1 LGSAWLLLLGGVSM
15 KIKTTVWHLIGAI
28 IATVFGVASFFFIV
42 GVFGLP
48 ASIIALVLFIALALL
63 IFQCPQAEESQ
74 S

>member
-1 LGSAWLLLLGGVSM
+1 MLLLGGVSM
-15 KIKTTVWHLIGAI
+15 KIKTSIWHLIGAI
-28 IATVFGVASFFFIV
+28 ISTIFGMASFFFIV

-63 IFQCPQAEESQ
+63 IFQRPQAEGSQ

>member
-1 LGSAWLLLLGGVSM
+1 VSM
-15 KIKTTVWHLIGAI
+15 KIKSTVWHLIGAI

-42 GVFGLP
+42 GVFGLA

-63 IFQCPQAEESQ
+63 VFRCPQTEDSQ

>member
-1 LGSAWLLLLGGVSM
+1 VLLLGGVSM
-15 KIKTTVWHLIGAI
+15 KIKTSVWHLIGAL
-28 IATVFGVASFFFIV
+28 IATLFGVASFFFIV

-63 IFQCPQAEESQ
+63 IFQRPQAEGPQ

>member
-1 LGSAWLLLLGGVSM
+1 MLLLGGVSM
-15 KIKTTVWHLIGAI
+15 KSNTTVWHLIGAL
-28 IATVFGVASFFFIV
+28 IATLFGVASFFFII

-48 ASIIALVLFIALALL
+48 AAIIALVLFIALALL

>member
-1 LGSAWLLLLGGVSM
+1 VLLLGGVSM
-15 KIKTTVWHLIGAI
+15 KIKTSIWHLIGAI
-28 IATVFGVASFFFIV
+28 IATIFGMASFFFIV

-63 IFQCPQAEESQ
+63 IFQRPQAEGSQ